1 MRTLVVAGDYPW
13 PEDRGPRMRLAMVLG
28 ALRRCGEVELCSV
41 ISQFRTDFD
50 PPDEA
55 LGLAKVTRVGFDNR
69 PASGAGLLA
78 TLGRPSMPLE
88 MPWQDRSTVQRALA
102 RAMTGRYDLVWFF
115 GPRPWVLAGEPVF
128 APTILD
134 LDDLEDQKVVA
145 RLSVP
150 LPAPSGWARRV
161 RRLGSTAVAHGEI
174 RRWGRLYRRAAGRVS
189 CIAVC
194 SDLDAERAARVGL
207 ANVTVVPNGYRPVRR
222 PVGRTVVG
230 SPPTVLFQ
238 GLLSYPPN
246 IEAARRL
253 AEEVG
258 PALRALVPDAQ
269 IRLVGDHRPELMEV
283 HDPPR
288 VTVVGRVP
296 DITEELARADLVV
309 VPLRYG
315 SGTRVKILEAFAHR
329 IPVASTTLGAEGL
342 GAADGV
348 HLLIGDTTDELA
360 GACARLLREP
370 GLRQSVVSEAS
381 LLFSDRFAT
390 GVLEARIAELAQ
402 SVAAAT

>member
-69 PASGAGLLA
+69 PATGVGLLA
-78 TLGRPSMPLE
+78 TLRRPSMPFE

-115 GPRPWVLAGEPVF
+115 GARPWVLAGEPVF

-150 LPAPSGWARRV
+150 RPAPTGWVGRARR
-161 RRLGSTAVAHGEI
+161 RGSTVVAHEEI

-189 CIAVC
+189 SIAVC
-194 SDLDAERAARVGL
+194 SDLDAERAARVGV
-207 ANVTVVPNGYRPVRR
+207 ANVVVVPNGYRSVPN

-253 AEEVG
+253 AGEVG

-269 IRLVGDHRPELMEV
+269 IRLVGDHHPELMEV

-296 DITEELARADLVV
+296 AITEELARADLVI

-329 IPVASTTLGAEGL
+329 IPVVSTTLGAEGL
-342 GAADGV
+342 GAVDGV
-348 HLLIGDTTDELA
+348 HLLIGDTTAALA

-370 GLRQSVVSEAS
+370 GLRESVVSEAHA
-381 LLFSDRFAT
+381 LFSDRFAT
-390 GVLEARIAELAQ
+390 AVLEARIADLAR
-402 SVAAAT
+402 SVAASP